1 MCTPCLRKN
10 KTQQQPEGESSDE
23 DCDGESLEKHMMK
36 VLEKEKETLRNWK
49 TIILRVQMVNAFDL
63 SQTKSDLQMLDQ
75 PQKTTK
81 KKEQGWWENGTI
93 IILPEQK
100 IGLCWGVF
108 KTVCISISLFTFTYS
123 AAFMFTDVTE
133 MRDLELFFDFV

>member
-1 MCTPCLRKN
+1 
-10 KTQQQPEGESSDE
+10 
-23 DCDGESLEKHMMK
+23 MK